1 MADFTIELRDVCA
14 RYSDADLGLDAYPI
28 FDEAYRPR
36 LNKLIKDHY
45 WFRETAYETAAM
57 FAHQLRHRLETIMPY
72 YNQLY
77 ESTRIKFDPLSTMDV
92 SSVSDG
98 THSSKSST
106 EGSGSTNNRTSGE
119 SDADSRDMRYPDT
132 AINQRGDYAV
142 SGTKSGA
149 RNEGASETK
158 NTSTS
163 KASGDESTH
172 ATSHSTGRSQ
182 SASSLLMEYRASL
195 LNVDKMVLTELG
207 DLFFGLWSSNDNYVG
222 GDMYWGLGPMLGWGY
237 WL

>member
-14 RYSDADLGLDAYPI
+14 RYSDAELGLDSYPI

-57 FAHQLRHRLETIMPY
+57 FAHQLGHRLETIMPY

-77 ESTRIKFDPLSTMDV
+77 ESTRITFDPLSTMDV

-98 THSSKSST
+98 MHSSKSET
-106 EGSGSTNNRTSGE
+106 EGSGTTKNRASGL
-119 SDADSRDMRYPDT
+119 SNSDSRDMRYPDT
-132 AINQRGDYAV
+132 AINQQGDYAV
-142 SGTKSGA
+142 SGTKSDA
-149 RNEGASETK
+149 RTEGASETS
-158 NTSTS
+158 NNSTS
-163 KASGDESTH
+163 KANGDETTH

-182 SASSLLMEYRASL
+182 SAASLLVEYRASL
-195 LNVDKMVLTELG
+195 LNVDKMVLAELD

-222 GDMYWGLGPMLGWGY
+222 GDAYWGLGPMLGWGY

>member
-14 RYSDADLGLDAYPI
+14 RYSDAELGLDAYPI

-72 YNQLY
+72 YNSLY

-98 THSSKSST
+98 THLSKSET
-106 EGSGSTNNRTSGE
+106 EGSGTTKNRASGL
-119 SDADSRDMRYPDT
+119 SNSDSRDMRYPDT
-132 AINQRGDYAV
+132 AINGQGDYAV
-142 SGTKSGA
+142 SGTKSDA
-149 RNEGASETK
+149 RTEGASETS
-158 NTSTS
+158 NNSTS
-163 KASGDESTH
+163 KANGDETTH

-182 SASSLLMEYRASL
+182 SAASLLVEYRASL
-195 LNVDKMVLTELG
+195 LNVDKMVLAELD

-222 GDMYWGLGPMLGWGY
+222 GDAYWGLGPMLGWGY

>member
-14 RYSDADLGLDAYPI
+14 RYSDAELGLDAYPI

-45 WFRETAYETAAM
+45 WFRETAYETASM

-98 THSSKSST
+98 THSSKSET
-106 EGSGSTNNRTSGE
+106 EGSGTTKNRASGL
-119 SDADSRDMRYPDT
+119 SNSDSRDMRYPDT
-132 AINQRGDYAV
+132 AINQQGDYAV
-142 SGTKSGA
+142 SGTKSDA
-149 RNEGASETK
+149 RTEGASETS
-158 NTSTS
+158 NNSTS
-163 KASGDESTH
+163 KANGDEATH

-182 SASSLLMEYRASL
+182 SAASLLVEYRASL
-195 LNVDKMVLTELG
+195 LNVDKMVLAELG

-222 GDMYWGLGPMLGWGY
+222 GDAYWGLGPMLGWGY

>member
-1 MADFTIELRDVCA
+1 MADFTIEFRDVCA
-14 RYSDADLGLDAYPI
+14 RYSDAELGLDAYPI

-77 ESTRIKFDPLSTMDV
+77 DSTRIKFDPLSTMDV

-98 THSSKSST
+98 THSSKSET
-106 EGSGSTNNRTSGE
+106 EGSGTTKNRASGL
-119 SDADSRDMRYPDT
+119 SNSDSRDMRYPDT
-132 AINQRGDYAV
+132 VINQHGDYAV
-142 SGTKSGA
+142 SGTKSDA
-149 RNEGASETK
+149 RTEGASETS
-158 NTSTS
+158 NNSTS
-163 KASGDESTH
+163 KANGDETSH

-182 SASSLLMEYRASL
+182 SAASLLVEYRASL
-195 LNVDKMVLTELG
+195 LNVDKMVLAELD

-222 GDMYWGLGPMLGWGY
+222 SDAYCGLGPMLGCGY

>member
-14 RYSDADLGLDAYPI
+14 RYSDAELGLDAYPI

-36 LNKLIKDHY
+36 LNRLIKDHY
-45 WFRETAYETAAM
+45 WFREIAYETAAM

-98 THSSKSST
+98 THTST
-106 EGSGSTNNRTSGE
+106 STIDGSGSSKNKTTGSSASE
-119 SDADSRDMRYPDT
+119 SRDMRYPDT
-132 AINQRGDYAV
+132 AINQKGDYAV
-142 SGTKSGA
+142 SGTKSGGHS
-149 RNEGASETK
+149 EGTSDTDNT
-158 NTSTS
+158 NTSKT
-163 KASGDESTH
+163 SGDETSH

-182 SASSLLMEYRASL
+182 SASSLIMEYRASL
-195 LNVDKMVLTELG
+195 LNVDKMALADLG
-207 DLFFGLWSSNDNYVG
+207 DLFFGLWSSNDSYTG
-222 GDMYWGLGPMLGWGY
+222 GDCYWGFGAMLGWGY

>member
-14 RYSDADLGLDAYPI
+14 RYSDAELGLNAYPI
-28 FDEAYRPR
+28 FDEDYRPH

-45 WFRETAYETAAM
+45 WFRETAYETASM
-57 FAHQLRHRLETIMPY
+57 FAHQLRHRLELVMPY

-98 THSSKSST
+98 THASSSSN
-106 EGSGSTNNRTSGE
+106 EGSGSTSTRNSGASE
-119 SDADSRDMRYPDT
+119 SDSRDMRYPDT
-132 AINQRGDYAV
+132 AINQQGDYAV
-142 SGTKSGA
+142 SGNKSNG
-149 RNEGASETK
+149 RTEGASKTE
-158 NTSTS
+158 NES
-163 KASGDESTH
+163 KSSAKGDETTH

-182 SASSLLMEYRASL
+182 SASSLIAEYRASL
-195 LNVDKMVLTELG
+195 INVDRMVLGELS

-222 GDMYWGLGPMLGWGY
+222 GDMYLGFGPLLGWGY
-237 WL
+237 WI

>member
-14 RYSDADLGLDAYPI
+14 RYSDAELGLDAYPI

-57 FAHQLRHRLETIMPY
+57 FAHQLRHRLEMIMPY

-98 THSSKSST
+98 THSSKSET
-106 EGSGSTNNRTSGE
+106 EGSGTTKNRASGL
-119 SDADSRDMRYPDT
+119 SNSDSRDMRYPDT
-132 AINQRGDYAV
+132 AINQQGDYAV
-142 SGTKSGA
+142 SGTKSDA
-149 RNEGASETK
+149 RTEGASETS
-158 NTSTS
+158 NNSTS
-163 KASGDESTH
+163 KANGDETSH

-182 SASSLLMEYRASL
+182 SAASLLVEYRASL
-195 LNVDKMVLTELG
+195 INVDKMLLAELD

-222 GDMYWGLGPMLGWGY
+222 GDAYWGLGPMLGWGY

>member
-14 RYSDADLGLDAYPI
+14 RYSDAELGLEAYPI

-98 THSSKSST
+98 THSSKSET
-106 EGSGSTNNRTSGE
+106 EGSGTTKNRASGL
-119 SDADSRDMRYPDT
+119 SNSDSRDMRYPDT
-132 AINQRGDYAV
+132 AINQQGDYAV
-142 SGTKSGA
+142 SGTKSDA
-149 RNEGASETK
+149 RTEGASETS
-158 NTSTS
+158 NSSNS
-163 KASGDESTH
+163 KANGDETSH

-182 SASSLLMEYRASL
+182 SAASLLVEYRASL
-195 LNVDKMVLTELG
+195 INVDKMVLSELG
-207 DLFFGLWSSNDNYVG
+207 DLFFGLWSSNDTYVG
-222 GDMYWGLGPMLGWGY
+222 GDAYWGLGPMLGWGY

>member
-14 RYSDADLGLDAYPI
+14 RYSDAELGLEAYPI

-77 ESTRIKFDPLSTMDV
+77 ESARLKFDPLSTMDI

-98 THSSKSST
+98 THTSESKT
-106 EGSGSTNNRTSGE
+106 EGSGTTKNRASGL
-119 SDADSRDMRYPDT
+119 SNSDSRDMRYPDT
-132 AINQRGDYAV
+132 AINKQGDYAV
-142 SGTKSGA
+142 SGTKSDA
-149 RNEGASETK
+149 RTEGASETS
-158 NTSTS
+158 NNSTS
-163 KASGDESTH
+163 KANGDETSH

-182 SASSLLMEYRASL
+182 SASSLIVEYRASL
-195 LNVDKMVLTELG
+195 INVDKMVLADID
-207 DLFFGLWSSNDNYVG
+207 DLFFGLWSSNDDYTG
-222 GDMYWGLGPMLGWGY
+222 GDAFWAFGPMLGWGY
-237 WL
+237 YL

>member
-14 RYSDADLGLDAYPI
+14 RYGDAELGLDAYPI

-57 FAHQLRHRLETIMPY
+57 FAHQLRHRLEMIMPY

-98 THSSKSST
+98 THSSKSET
-106 EGSGSTNNRTSGE
+106 EGSGTTKNRASGL
-119 SDADSRDMRYPDT
+119 SNSDSRDMRYPDT
-132 AINQRGDYAV
+132 AINQQGDYAV
-142 SGTKSGA
+142 SGTKSDA
-149 RNEGASETK
+149 RTEGASETS
-158 NTSTS
+158 NNSTS
-163 KASGDESTH
+163 KANGDETTH

-182 SASSLLMEYRASL
+182 SAASLLVEYRASL
-195 LNVDKMVLTELG
+195 LNVDKMVLAELD
-207 DLFFGLWSSNDNYVG
+207 DLFFGLWSSNDAYVG
-222 GDMYWGLGPMLGWGY
+222 GDAYWGLGPMLGWGY
-237 WL
+237 WI

>member
-14 RYSDADLGLDAYPI
+14 RYSDAELGLEAYPI
-28 FDEAYRPR
+28 FDETYRPR

-57 FAHQLRHRLETIMPY
+57 FAHQLRHRLEMIMPY

-98 THSSKSST
+98 THSSKSET
-106 EGSGSTNNRTSGE
+106 EGSGTTKNRASGL
-119 SDADSRDMRYPDT
+119 SNSDSRDMRYPDT
-132 AINQRGDYAV
+132 AINQHGDYAV
-142 SGTKSGA
+142 SGTKSDA
-149 RNEGASETK
+149 RTEGASETS
-158 NTSTS
+158 NNSTS
-163 KASGDESTH
+163 KANGDETSH

-182 SASSLLMEYRASL
+182 SAASLLVEYRASL
-195 LNVDKMVLTELG
+195 LNVDKMVLAEID

-222 GDMYWGLGPMLGWGY
+222 GDAYWGLGPMLGWGY

>member
-1 MADFTIELRDVCA
+1 LADFTIELRDVCA

-57 FAHQLRHRLETIMPY
+57 FAHQLRHRLEMIMPY

-98 THSSKSST
+98 THSSKSET
-106 EGSGSTNNRTSGE
+106 EGSGTTKNRASGL
-119 SDADSRDMRYPDT
+119 SNSDSRDMRYPDT
-132 AINQRGDYAV
+132 AINQQGDYAV
-142 SGTKSGA
+142 SGTKSDA
-149 RNEGASETK
+149 RTEGASETS
-158 NTSTS
+158 NNSTS
-163 KASGDESTH
+163 KANGDETTH

-182 SASSLLMEYRASL
+182 SAASLLVEYRASL
-195 LNVDKMVLTELG
+195 LNVDKMVLAELD

-222 GDMYWGLGPMLGWGY
+222 GDAYWGLGPMLGWGY

>member
-1 MADFTIELRDVCA
+1 MCA
-14 RYSDADLGLDAYPI
+14 RYSDAELGLEAYPI

-72 YNQLY
+72 YNRLY
-77 ESTRIKFDPLSTMDV
+77 ESTRIEFDPLSTMDV

-98 THSSKSST
+98 THSSNSST
-106 EGSGSTNNRTSGE
+106 EGSGLTKSTTSGA
-119 SDADSRDMRYPDT
+119 SASDSRDMRYPDT
-132 AINQRGDYAV
+132 VINQYGDYAV
-142 SGTKSGA
+142 AGNKSNA
-149 RNEGASETK
+149 RSDGASQTD
-158 NTSTS
+158 TSS
-163 KASGDESTH
+163 RSSARGGESTH

-182 SASSLLMEYRASL
+182 SAASLIVEYRASL
-195 LNVDKMVLTELG
+195 LNVDKMVLGEIA
-207 DLFFGLWSSNDNYVG
+207 DLFFGLWSSNDGYVG
-222 GDMYWGLGPMLGWGY
+222 GDAYWGLGPMLGWGY